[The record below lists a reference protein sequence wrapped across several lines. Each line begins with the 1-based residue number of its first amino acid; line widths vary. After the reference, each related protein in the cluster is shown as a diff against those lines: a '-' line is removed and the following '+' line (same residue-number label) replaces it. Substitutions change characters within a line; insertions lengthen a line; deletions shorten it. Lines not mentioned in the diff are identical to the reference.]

1 MIAFKGRSSMKQYV
15 PKKPIKRGFKVWVRA
30 DAVSGYVSE
39 IEVYTGKVPGEREY
53 GLGGNVVRRLT
64 RNITGHHHTVYCDN
78 FFTGATLFKDLLG
91 DKVYACGTYNHTRK
105 CYPKDLTPIAKSGLK
120 QRGEY
125 RYRQQGNLLVSLWQD
140 TKTVSVLST
149 NQSPSE
155 VTVRRRQKDSTRI
168 EVPCPLAIKIYN
180 LFMGGVDKNDQLR
193 GYYSVRTKSRKS
205 YKYIF
210 WFIFD
215 VAIVNSFILYGLS
228 PSTGRKKTMKEFRVE
243 LAHQLI
249 GSYNSRKYSGRP
261 QANTT
266 SRPKRMKIPHYPVKT
281 SRGRC
286 RMCYKEGRSSTTS
299 WWCNECQLRLCHTGD
314 SSTDCF
320 LKHHLSRGLYDQ

>member
-1 MIAFKGRSSMKQYV
+1 M
-15 PKKPIKRGFKVWVRA
+15 
-30 DAVSGYVSE
+30 
-39 IEVYTGKVPGEREY
+39 
-53 GLGGNVVRRLT
+53 L
-64 RNITGHHHTVYCDN
+64 
-78 FFTGATLFKDLLG
+78 
-91 DKVYACGTYNHTRK
+91 
-105 CYPKDLTPIAKSGLK
+105 
-120 QRGEY
+120 
-125 RYRQQGNLLVSLWQD
+125 LWQD

-155 VTVRRRQKDSTRI
+155 FTVQRRQKDSTRI

-180 LFMGGVDKNDQLR
+180 LFMGGVNKNDQLR
-193 GYYSVRTKSRKS
+193 GYYLVRTKSRKS

-249 GSYNSRKYSGRP
+249 GSYNSRKYSDRP

-266 SRPKRMKIPHYPVKT
+266 S
-281 SRGRC
+281 
-286 RMCYKEGRSSTTS
+286 
-299 WWCNECQLRLCHTGD
+299 
-314 SSTDCF
+314 
-320 LKHHLSRGLYDQ
+320 